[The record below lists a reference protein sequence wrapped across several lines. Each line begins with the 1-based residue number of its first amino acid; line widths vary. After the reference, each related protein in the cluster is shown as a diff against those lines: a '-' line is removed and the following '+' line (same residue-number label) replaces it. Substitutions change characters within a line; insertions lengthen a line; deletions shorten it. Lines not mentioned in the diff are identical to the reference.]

1 MRILFATL
9 VFLGSITF
17 FGPRAAAELLGP
29 IGVYLAIGAS
39 FVVPF
44 LTRDPPR
51 SSLSGEPGHAVDE

>member
-1 MRILFATL
+1 MRILFAAL

-29 IGVYLAIGAS
+29 VGVYLAIGAT

-44 LTRDPPR
+44 LTRDPPH
-51 SSLSGEPGHAVDE
+51 SSIRGERDPLDH